1 MILKPD
7 YKAKTVFEV
16 DFDALKA
23 MGVTALVFDLD
34 STVMKSKSGVFTK
47 EAADLLENLQKDFL
61 LFIAS
66 NNKNK
71 EYIEKV
77 AKQVNFTVTGYANK
91 PNPKIILDFLNAHGI
106 QPVNAVIIGDRPLT
120 DILAGKLARMK
131 TVLVDSISWFEE
143 PKLARFVRRIERLV
157 IR

>member
-16 DFDALKA
+16 DFDELKA
-23 MGVTALVFDLD
+23 SGVTALVFDLD
-34 STVMKSKSGVFTK
+34 STVMKSKSGVFSK
-47 EAADLLENLQKDFL
+47 EAMDLFENLKKDFL
-61 LFIAS
+61 LLIAS

-71 EYIEKV
+71 KYIENV
-77 AKQVNFTVTGYANK
+77 RKQVDFTVVGCANK
-91 PNPKIILDFLNAHGI
+91 PNPKIILAFLKDHG
-106 QPVNAVIIGDRPLT
+106 VNPENSAIVGDRPLT
-120 DILAGKLARMK
+120 DILAGKLAKMK

-143 PKLARFVRRIERLV
+143 PGLTRFVRRLERLV